1 MLGIAGDNVVG
12 LGSIG
17 AFVDAIVGP
26 VARNLESFGRMHHP
40 ANSTNVD
47 EHGFSLVGLKFQA
60 WTIEDFLVLRKHG
73 RRNAQGKLSLQ
84 GKRQDHGFVS
94 FGSDQRGDRRC
105 WYPEPR
111 RSSGGLFRSA
121 GSLTADGGDLC
132 VDLPHGQLVG
142 APALGGCPNL
152 PQPLWS
158 VFSRLLDELLK
169 LRLASR
175 NSIQDDL
182 RSV

>member
-94 FGSDQRGDRRC
+94 FGSDRRGDDDVGIQNHGDHLAGCFVLRARSRRTAAISALIC
-105 WYPEPR
+105 RMVSLSVPR
-111 RSSGGLFRSA
+111 RWEAVQIFFNHSGASSRVCLMN
-121 GSLTADGGDLC
+121 C
-132 VDLPHGQLVG
+132 
-142 APALGGCPNL
+142 
-152 PQPLWS
+152 
-158 VFSRLLDELLK
+158 
-169 LRLASR
+169 
-175 NSIQDDL
+175 
-182 RSV
+182 